1 MDGKSNIERE
11 REQTREIN
19 MEEVEGRRETRE
31 EEYARRNKNGGKYRK
46 KRKRKKRKEGK
57 RNGGDEDKERLG
69 KRGGE
74 NDPKTQWSS
83 MPPRKIGLWSPL
95 TISKLRATLP
105 TYPA

>member
-1 MDGKSNIERE
+1 MRSTGEA
-11 REQTREIN
+11 
-19 MEEVEGRRETRE
+19 
-31 EEYARRNKNGGKYRK
+31 YARRNKNGGKYRK
-46 KRKRKKRKEGK
+46 KNGERGREMEEMRIKR
-57 RNGGDEDKERLG
+57 DWV
-69 KRGGE
+69 RGGE

>member
-1 MDGKSNIERE
+1 MENRIKRGQR
-11 REQTREIN
+11 REIN
-19 MEEVEGRRETRE
+19 MEEEEGRWEAWEKRTRGE
-31 EEYARRNKNGGKYRK
+31 IKMVGNIEKKTVGG
-46 KRKRKKRKEGK
+46 E

>member
-1 MDGKSNIERE
+1 MRSMG
-11 REQTREIN
+11 
-19 MEEVEGRRETRE
+19 ET
-31 EEYARRNKNGGKYRK
+31 YARRNKNGGKYRK
-46 KRKRKKRKEGK
+46 KKTVGRE